1 MIKPKNINNEQ
12 SYDYMDNS
20 FTQKKEEKSHSR
32 VSFIEP
38 VIQQLTNKSGIS
50 NKK

>member
-1 MIKPKNINNEQ
+1 MIKAKYTNNLL

-20 FTQKKEEKSHSR
+20 FTQKKEKEASISI
-32 VSFIEP
+32 IEP
-38 VIQQLTNKSGIS
+38 VFQPIIDKSRIS